1 MSSEVNKIYNLYEI
15 FRDFNRLRILVAIY
29 EKECTIKELS
39 DSVNLNIISITHQ
52 LEFLIGKKV
61 VTKLEVDDITKYKLS
76 DKRFNKII
84 NQIINYI
91 K

>member
-39 DSVNLNIISITHQ
+39 YSVNLNIISITHQ
-52 LEFLIGKKV
+52 LEFLISKKV
-61 VTKLEVDDITKYKLS
+61 VTKLEVEDITKYKLS